1 MKFWR
6 PFPTCP
12 AAPGGANAGRRQ
24 LSPHIDAPRDRHLNE
39 IEAAALPLCD
49 STQEHEIMAQS
60 QYGSRSD
67 LSDKA
72 TDLKD
77 QATGQI
83 KKVAGQVE
91 EYASDTM
98 DKLRDT
104 SAGEVAGNLKGAVDK
119 SVKDQPMATLA
130 LAAALGFVLGALW
143 KS

>member
-1 MKFWR
+1 
-6 PFPTCP
+6 
-12 AAPGGANAGRRQ
+12 
-24 LSPHIDAPRDRHLNE
+24 LNE
-39 IEAAALPLCD
+39 IEAAALLLCD
-49 STQEHEIMAQS
+49 SAQEHEIMAQS

-91 EYASDTM
+91 GYASDAM

-104 SAGEVAGNLKGAVDK
+104 GAGEVAGNLKGAVDK

-130 LAAALGFVLGALW
+130 VAAAVGFVLGALW